1 MNRLAIIAPLALL
14 AACEARDEA
23 PAPEAAATE
32 TMPVDAAATSAAGGG
47 TPGVYDV
54 TLADG
59 TKRVATLNADG
70 TYQRTEG
77 EKVVD
82 KGTWVARGNQTCF
95 DPEGDAT
102 EACNTRGPAAAD
114 GSFDS
119 TNPEG
124 EVAKVKPRPS

>member
-1 MNRLAIIAPLALL
+1 MKRLAIIAPLALL
-14 AACEARDEA
+14 AACEAREEA
-23 PAPEAAATE
+23 PAPEAAATD
-32 TMPVDAAATSAAGGG
+32 TMPVDAAATPAAGGG
-47 TPGVYDV
+47 TPGTYDV

-95 DPEGDAT
+95 DPEGDAPET
-102 EACNTRGPAAAD
+102 CNTRGPAAAD
-114 GSFDS
+114 GSFES

-124 EVAKVKPRPS
+124 AVAKVVPRS